1 MARVFLVGFW
11 DTVSNLILRNRLLI
25 ITLLI
30 LVTAFFVN
38 HWQYIKFSNTEANL
52 LPDTHEVNLE
62 YLDFTDKFGEEGNLI
77 VIGVK
82 DSLLFT
88 STNLNAWNKLS
99 KVLKDTNFVESVIAI
114 GDLQKLKKDN
124 KKKQFYLEPFIQDT
138 IKSDLEL
145 ITLKKELFEKYPF
158 YDEFLFNTKSKSV
171 RTAIHLKKSIVNEIG
186 RETYINTV
194 LTPKVEAFENKYG
207 IDIKISGMPYVRT
220 KNADNIKREIST
232 FVILALIITSIIFFL
247 FFRSFRATFI
257 SLFVVMIGVVW
268 TVGILGLFIVNTP
281 AGDFEISVLTGLIPP
296 LIIVIGI
303 PNCIFLINKYQH
315 EVNEHG
321 NKAKSLQRVITKIGN
336 ATLMTNVTTASG
348 FATFIITDSKLLEEF
363 GIVASLSILAIFVLC
378 ILIIPIIYS
387 FLPIPEEKHLE
398 HLNKIW
404 INSLGD
410 WIENTVKKSKINI
423 YIISIILLVMSI
435 IGIYQIRISGSIIDD
450 MPQKADW
457 FDDIMFYEKEFNG
470 IMPLEILIDTK
481 REKGVTK
488 LSTIK
493 KMSQI
498 EDVIL
503 EIPEL
508 SKPVSMVSL
517 VKYSKQAYYNGNP
530 KYYQVPTPQENP
542 FILSYAKNSNSDSDV
557 DLIRNYVDS
566 TGQYTRIT
574 TFMKD
579 MEIEKMEEIEERLN
593 NKMNK
598 IMPHK
603 VVGSGSLGKITKRKK
618 SGQKIFHYFQKIK
631 GTIQESIL
639 QQEPLLHDI
648 KQENFEETVSPGDK
662 VINITDNTSA
672 RVISVTDNSTLVLSE
687 NIMHEGE
694 EYKIISERFSITG
707 KAYLF
712 QKGTKYLVK
721 NLILSLSL
729 AIFLIAGL
737 MAYMFRSTK
746 MIFISLIPNI
756 LPLVVTAGLMGYL
769 GVAIKPSTILIFS
782 IAFGIAVDD
791 TIHFLAK
798 YRQELIANN
807 WEVHKSVYNALRE
820 TGVSMF
826 YTSIVL
832 FFGFSVFTVSDFGG
846 TVALGALVSAT
857 LLFAMLSNLLLL
869 PSMLLSLEGSIAN
882 EKVLK
887 EPLIKIIEDDEVV
900 N

>member
-11 DTVSNLILRNRLLI
+11 DAVSNLILRNRLII

-30 LVTAFFVN
+30 IATSFFISQ
-38 HWQYIKFSNTEANL
+38 WQYIKFSNTEANL
-52 LPDTHEVNLE
+52 LPDNHEVNLQ

-88 STNLNAWNKLS
+88 PKNLNAWNKLS
-99 KVLKDTNFVESVIAI
+99 KVLKDTNFIESVIAI
-114 GDLQKLKKDN
+114 GDLQKLKKD
-124 KKKQFYLEPFIQDT
+124 KKRQQFYLEPFINDT

-145 ITLKKELFEKYPF
+145 ISLKKELFEKYPF
-158 YDEFLFNTKSKSV
+158 YDEFLFNTETQSV
-171 RTAIHLKKSIVNEIG
+171 RTAIHLKKSIVNEPA
-186 RETYINTV
+186 REEYINTV
-194 LTPKVEAFENKYG
+194 LIPKVRDFENNYG

-220 KNADNIKREIST
+220 KNAENIKSEIST

-247 FFRSFRATFI
+247 FFRSYRATFI
-257 SLFVVMIGVVW
+257 SLFVVMVGVVW
-268 TVGILGLFIVNTP
+268 SVGILGLFIINTP
-281 AGDFEISVLTGLIPP
+281 PGDFEISVLTGLIPP

-348 FATFIITDSKLLEEF
+348 FATFIITNSKLLKEF

-398 HLNKIW
+398 HLNKRW
-404 INSLGD
+404 ITSLGD

-423 YIISIILLVMSI
+423 YIISIALLVFSI

-481 REKGVTK
+481 RKKGVTK

-493 KMSQI
+493 KMSKI

-508 SKPVSMVSL
+508 SKPISMVSL

-530 KYYQVPTPQENP
+530 KYYQVPTSQENS
-542 FILSYAKNSNSDSDV
+542 FILSYAKNSTSDSDV
-557 DLIRNYVDS
+557 DLIKNYVDS

-574 TFMKD
+574 AFMKD
-579 MEIEKMEEIEERLN
+579 MEIERMEAIEEKLN
-593 NKMNK
+593 YEISK
-598 IMPHK
+598 IMP
-603 VVGSGSLGKITKRKK
+603 S
-618 SGQKIFHYFQKIK
+618 
-631 GTIQESIL
+631 
-639 QQEPLLHDI
+639 D
-648 KQENFEETVSPGDK
+648 NFEV
-662 VINITDNTSA
+662 
-672 RVISVTDNSTLVLSE
+672 
-687 NIMHEGE
+687 
-694 EYKIISERFSITG
+694 SITG

-729 AIFLIAGL
+729 AIFLIAML
-737 MAYMFRSTK
+737 MAYMFRSVK
-746 MIFISLIPNI
+746 MIFVSLIPNL
-756 LPLVVTAGLMGYL
+756 LPLIVTAGLMGYL

-807 WEVHKSVYNALRE
+807 WEINKSVYNALRE

-857 LLFAMLSNLLLL
+857 LLFAMLANLLLS
-869 PSMLLSLEGSIAN
+869 PSMLLSLEGTIAN

-887 EPLIKIIEDDEVV
+887 EPLIKIIEDEDAT

>member
-11 DTVSNLILRNRLLI
+11 DSVSNLILRNRILI
-25 ITLLI
+25 IALLTLA
-30 LVTAFFVN
+30 TTFFISQ
-38 HWQYIKFSNTEANL
+38 WQYIKFSNTEANL
-52 LPDTHEVNLE
+52 LPDNHEVNLE

-77 VIGVK
+77 VIGIK

-88 STNLNAWNKLS
+88 TENLNAWNNLS

-114 GDLQKLKKDN
+114 GDLQKLKKD
-124 KKKQFYLEPFIQDT
+124 KKKQQFYLEPFIRDT
-138 IKSDLEL
+138 ISSDIEL
-145 ITLKKELFEKYPF
+145 ISIKKELFEKYPF
-158 YDEFLFNTKSKSV
+158 YDEFLFNTKTKSV
-171 RTAIHLKKSIVNEIG
+171 RTAIHLKKSIVNEAG
-186 RETYINTV
+186 RETYINNF
-194 LTPKVEAFENKYG
+194 LIPKVESFEAKYNL
-207 IDIKISGMPYVRT
+207 DIKISGMPYVRT
-220 KNADNIKREIST
+220 KNAENIKSEIST

-247 FFRSFRATFI
+247 FFRSYRATFI

-268 TVGILGLFIVNTP
+268 TVGILGLFIINTP
-281 AGDFEISVLTGLIPP
+281 PGDFEISVLTGLIPP

-315 EVNEHG
+315 EVNKHG
-321 NKAKSLQRVITKIGN
+321 NKAKSLQKVITKIGN

-348 FATFIITDSKLLEEF
+348 FATFIITNSKLLKEF
-363 GIVASLSILAIFVLC
+363 GIVASLSILAIFILC

-398 HLNKIW
+398 HLNRTW

-410 WIENTVKKSKINI
+410 WIEKTVKKSKINI
-423 YIISIILLVMSI
+423 YIISVLLLVTSI

-470 IMPLEILIDTK
+470 IMPLEILINTK
-481 REKGVTK
+481 RKKGVTN

-493 KMSQI
+493 KMSKI

-508 SKPVSMVSL
+508 SKPISMVSL

-530 KYYQVPTPQENP
+530 KYYQVPTSQENS
-542 FILSYAKNSNSDSDV
+542 FILSYAKNSTSDSDV
-557 DLIRNYVDS
+557 DLIKNYVDS

-574 TFMKD
+574 AFMKD
-579 MEIEKMEEIEERLN
+579 MEIEKMEEIEKKLN
-593 NKMNK
+593 YEISK
-598 IMPHK
+598 IMP
-603 VVGSGSLGKITKRKK
+603 S
-618 SGQKIFHYFQKIK
+618 
-631 GTIQESIL
+631 
-639 QQEPLLHDI
+639 D
-648 KQENFEETVSPGDK
+648 NFEV
-662 VINITDNTSA
+662 
-672 RVISVTDNSTLVLSE
+672 
-687 NIMHEGE
+687 
-694 EYKIISERFSITG
+694 SITG

-729 AIFLIAGL
+729 AIFLIALL
-737 MAYMFRSTK
+737 MAYMFRSLK
-746 MIFISLIPNI
+746 MIFISLIPNL
-756 LPLVVTAGLMGYL
+756 LPLIVTAGLMGYL

-798 YRQELIANN
+798 YRQELITNN
-807 WEVHKSVYNALRE
+807 WEVKKSVYNALRE

-832 FFGFSVFTVSDFGG
+832 FFGFSVFTVSNFGG

-869 PSMLLSLEGSIAN
+869 PSMLLSLEDSIAN

-887 EPLIKIIEDDEVV
+887 EPLIKIIEDEDVV

>member
-11 DTVSNLILRNRLLI
+11 DSVSNLILRNRILI
-25 ITLLI
+25 ISLLI
-30 LVTAFFVN
+30 LATSFFISQ
-38 HWQYIKFSNTEANL
+38 WQYIKFSNTEANL
-52 LPDTHEVNLE
+52 LPDKHEVNLE

-77 VIGVK
+77 VIGIK

-88 STNLNAWNKLS
+88 TKNLNAWNNLS

-114 GDLQKLKKDN
+114 GDLQKLKKD
-124 KKKQFYLEPFIQDT
+124 KKKQQFYLEPFIKDT
-138 IKSDLEL
+138 ITSDIEL
-145 ITLKKELFEKYPF
+145 ISIKKELFEKYPF
-158 YDEFLFNTKSKSV
+158 YDEFLFNTKTKSV
-171 RTAIHLKKSIVNEIG
+171 RTAIHLKKSIVNEVG
-186 RETYINTV
+186 RETYINSV
-194 LTPKVEAFENKYG
+194 LIPKVESFEAKYNL
-207 IDIKISGMPYVRT
+207 DIKISGMPYVRT
-220 KNADNIKREIST
+220 KNAENIKSEIST

-247 FFRSFRATFI
+247 FFRSYRATFI

-268 TVGILGLFIVNTP
+268 TVGILGLFIINTP
-281 AGDFEISVLTGLIPP
+281 PGDFEISVLTGLIPP

-315 EVNEHG
+315 EVNKHG
-321 NKAKSLQRVITKIGN
+321 NKAKSLQKVITKIGN

-348 FATFIITDSKLLEEF
+348 FATFIITNSKLLKEF
-363 GIVASLSILAIFVLC
+363 GIVASLSILAIFILC

-398 HLNKIW
+398 HLNRTW

-410 WIENTVKKSKINI
+410 WIEKTVKKSKINI
-423 YIISIILLVMSI
+423 YITSVLLLVTSI

-470 IMPLEILIDTK
+470 IMPLEILINTK
-481 REKGVTK
+481 RKKGVTK

-493 KMSQI
+493 KMSKI

-508 SKPVSMVSL
+508 SKPISMVSL

-530 KYYQVPTPQENP
+530 KYYQVPTSQENS
-542 FILSYAKNSNSDSDV
+542 FILSYAKNSTSDSDV
-557 DLIRNYVDS
+557 DLIKNYVDS

-574 TFMKD
+574 AFMKD
-579 MEIEKMEEIEERLN
+579 MEIEKMEEIEKKLN
-593 NKMNK
+593 YEISK
-598 IMPHK
+598 IMP
-603 VVGSGSLGKITKRKK
+603 S
-618 SGQKIFHYFQKIK
+618 
-631 GTIQESIL
+631 
-639 QQEPLLHDI
+639 D
-648 KQENFEETVSPGDK
+648 NFEV
-662 VINITDNTSA
+662 
-672 RVISVTDNSTLVLSE
+672 
-687 NIMHEGE
+687 
-694 EYKIISERFSITG
+694 SITG

-729 AIFLIAGL
+729 AIFLIALL
-737 MAYMFRSTK
+737 MAYMFRSLK
-746 MIFISLIPNI
+746 MIFISLIPNL
-756 LPLVVTAGLMGYL
+756 LPLIVTAGLMGYL

-798 YRQELIANN
+798 YRQELITNN
-807 WEVHKSVYNALRE
+807 WEVKKSVYNALRE

-832 FFGFSVFTVSDFGG
+832 FFGFSVFTVSNFGG

-869 PSMLLSLEGSIAN
+869 PSMLLSLEDSIAN

-887 EPLIKIIEDDEVV
+887 EPLIKIIEDEDVV

>member
-1 MARVFLVGFW
+1 MARVFMVGFW
-11 DTVSNLILRNRLLI
+11 DSVSNLILRNRILI
-25 ITLLI
+25 IALLV
-30 LVTAFFVN
+30 LATSFFISQ
-38 HWQYIKFSNTEANL
+38 WQYIKFSNTEANL
-52 LPDTHEVNLE
+52 LPDNHEVNLE

-88 STNLNAWNKLS
+88 TENFNAWNNLS
-99 KVLKDTNFVESVIAI
+99 KVLKDTNYVESVIAI
-114 GDLQKLKKDN
+114 GDLQKLKKD
-124 KKKQFYLEPFIQDT
+124 KKKQQFYLEPFIKDT
-138 IKSDLEL
+138 VKSDLEL
-145 ITLKKELFEKYPF
+145 ISIKKELFEKYPF
-158 YDEFLFNTKSKSV
+158 YDEFLFNTKTKSV
-171 RTAIHLKKSIVNEIG
+171 RSAIHLKKSIVNEPG
-186 RETYINTV
+186 REIYINSV
-194 LTPKVEAFENKYG
+194 LIPKVEAFETKYNL
-207 IDIKISGMPYVRT
+207 DIKISGMPYVRT
-220 KNADNIKREIST
+220 KNAENIKSEIST

-247 FFRSFRATFI
+247 FFRSYRATLI
-257 SLFVVMIGVVW
+257 SLCVVMIGVVW
-268 TVGILGLFIVNTP
+268 TVGILGLFIINTP
-281 AGDFEISVLTGLIPP
+281 PGDFEISVLTGLIPP

-315 EVNEHG
+315 EVNKHG
-321 NKAKSLQRVITKIGN
+321 DKAKSLQKVITKIGN

-348 FATFIITDSKLLEEF
+348 FATFIITNSKLLKEF
-363 GIVASLSILAIFVLC
+363 GIVASLSILAIFILC

-398 HLNKIW
+398 HLNRTW

-410 WIENTVKKSKINI
+410 WIEKTVKKSKINI
-423 YIISIILLVMSI
+423 YIISILLLVTSI

-470 IMPLEILIDTK
+470 IMPLEILINTK
-481 REKGVTK
+481 RKKGVTK

-493 KMSQI
+493 KMSKI

-508 SKPVSMVSL
+508 SKPISMVSL

-530 KYYQVPTPQENP
+530 KYYQVPTSQENS
-542 FILSYAKNSNSDSDV
+542 FILSYAKNSTSDSDV
-557 DLIRNYVDS
+557 DLIKNYIDS

-574 TFMKD
+574 AFMKD
-579 MEIEKMEEIEERLN
+579 MEIEKMEEIEKKLN
-593 NKMNK
+593 YEISK
-598 IMPHK
+598 IMPA
-603 VVGSGSLGKITKRKK
+603 
-618 SGQKIFHYFQKIK
+618 
-631 GTIQESIL
+631 
-639 QQEPLLHDI
+639 D
-648 KQENFEETVSPGDK
+648 NFEV
-662 VINITDNTSA
+662 
-672 RVISVTDNSTLVLSE
+672 
-687 NIMHEGE
+687 
-694 EYKIISERFSITG
+694 SITG

-729 AIFLIAGL
+729 AIFLIALL
-737 MAYMFRSTK
+737 MAYMFRSLK
-746 MIFISLIPNI
+746 MIFISLIPNL
-756 LPLVVTAGLMGYL
+756 LPLIVTAGLMGYL

-798 YRQELIANN
+798 YRQELITNN
-807 WEVHKSVYNALRE
+807 WEVKKSVYNALRE

-832 FFGFSVFTVSDFGG
+832 FFGFSVFTVSNFGG

-887 EPLIKIIEDDEVV
+887 EPLIKIIEDEDVLK
-900 N
+900 

>member
-11 DTVSNLILRNRLLI
+11 DGVSNLILRNRILIILLLI
-25 ITLLI
+25 GATS
-30 LVTAFFVN
+30 FFVSQ
-38 HWQYIKFSNTEANL
+38 WQYIKFSNTEANL
-52 LPDTHEVNLE
+52 LPDDHEVNLE

-77 VIGVK
+77 VIGLK
-82 DSLLFT
+82 DSTLFT
-88 STNLNAWNKLS
+88 VKNLNAWNNLS
-99 KVLKDTNFVESVIAI
+99 KNLKDSNYVESVIAI
-114 GDLQKLKKDN
+114 GDLQKLKKN
-124 KKKQFYLEPFIQDT
+124 KRKKQFYLEPFINDT
-138 IKSDLEL
+138 IKTELEL
-145 ITLKKELFEKYPF
+145 IILKKELFEKYPF
-158 YDEFLFNTKSKSV
+158 YDEFLFNTETKSV
-171 RTAIHLKKSIVNEIG
+171 RTAIHLKKEIVNELG
-186 RETYINTV
+186 REDYINNV
-194 LTPKVEAFENKYG
+194 LIPKVNEFEKKYG

-220 KNADNIKREIST
+220 MNADNIKREIST

-268 TVGILGLFIVNTP
+268 TVGILGLFIINSP
-281 AGDFEISVLTGLIPP
+281 PGDFEISVLTGLIPP

-315 EVNEHG
+315 EVNKHG
-321 NKAKSLQRVITKIGN
+321 NKGRSLRKVISKIGN

-348 FATFIITDSKLLEEF
+348 FATFIITNSKLLTEF
-363 GIVASLSILAIFVLC
+363 GVIASLSILAIFILC
-378 ILIIPIIYS
+378 LLIIPIIYS

-398 HLNKIW
+398 HLNKTW

-410 WIENTVKKSKINI
+410 WIEETVRKRKISI
-423 YIISIILLVMSI
+423 YITSVILLVTSI

-470 IMPLEILIDTK
+470 IMPLEILINTK
-481 REKGVTK
+481 RKKGVTK

-493 KMSQI
+493 KMSKI
-498 EDVIL
+498 EEVIM

-508 SKPVSMVSL
+508 SKPISMVSL

-530 KYYQVPTPQENP
+530 KYYQVPTSQENS
-542 FILSYAKNSNSDSDV
+542 FILSYAKNSTSGSDV

-574 TFMKD
+574 AFMKD
-579 MEIEKMEEIEERLN
+579 MEIEKMEEIEEKLN
-593 NKMNK
+593 YEISK
-598 IMPHK
+598 IMPSK
-603 VVGSGSLGKITKRKK
+603 
-618 SGQKIFHYFQKIK
+618 
-631 GTIQESIL
+631 
-639 QQEPLLHDI
+639 
-648 KQENFEETVSPGDK
+648 NFE
-662 VINITDNTSA
+662 VI
-672 RVISVTDNSTLVLSE
+672 
-687 NIMHEGE
+687 
-694 EYKIISERFSITG
+694 ITG

-712 QKGTKYLVK
+712 QKGTRYLVK

-729 AIFLIAGL
+729 AIVLIAAL
-737 MAYMFRSTK
+737 MSYMFRSIK
-746 MIFISLIPNI
+746 MIIISLIPNI
-756 LPLVVTAGLMGYL
+756 LPLVVTAGLMGYI
-769 GVAIKPSTILIFS
+769 GVPIKPSTILIFS

-798 YRQELIANN
+798 YRQELISNN
-807 WEVHKSVYNALRE
+807 WEINKSVYNALRE

-887 EPLIKIIEDDEVV
+887 EPLIKIIEDDD
-900 N
+900 NSI